1 MRAYFYYNKAVNS
14 SLVAFIFSSVF
25 LFLAEIL
32 NLISTKAGSLEFQIS
47 ELSSLLIS
55 LVPYIFSY
63 FITIS
68 LSKEDRYYRAFV
80 MIVSLLIF
88 SSLSGTNNILLS
100 MIISFS
106 ANYIFNK
113 FERIIAYISVIIFAV
128 ILGLILF
135 YISDYFYELL
145 MLLASVIEKSGHLSP
160 FLYGVFS
167 TIFNSASISTFDELF
182 YFRSYGGSLIV
193 NNEIVTGI
201 KDMAQNGYTGKLVS
215 SYLSGHYFQLFTL
228 TGTALALGEE
238 LKGSQRLAMLF
249 TFILAVLSGDLRLC
263 LIFLFLES
271 HYLLFLM
278 ILLFGGC
285 YLVSNI
291 LDIAS
296 PFIYNGGAVEML
308 FNINNPVYLLCGGIV
323 FTAIGFFVTKF
334 VSLKFGLSDSFN
346 IYIPTRLKTFVEA
359 LGGAVNIV
367 KIEENTAQIRNPK
380 LVNTFE
386 IDCNIKENKVKIN
399 DERIYELK
407 EYL

>member
-1 MRAYFYYNKAVNS
+1 MRAYFYFNKAVNS

-32 NLISTKAGSLEFQIS
+32 NLISTKAGSIEFQIS

-68 LSKEDRYYRAFV
+68 LAKEDRYYRAFV
-80 MIVSLLIF
+80 MIISLLIF

-100 MIISFS
+100 IIISFS

-113 FERIIAYISVIIFAV
+113 FERIIAYISVIIISV

-135 YISDYFYELL
+135 YISDYIYELF
-145 MLLASVIEKSGHLSP
+145 MLIASFVSKTGRFSS

-167 TIFNSASISTFDELF
+167 SLFNSVSISSFDELF
-182 YFRSYGGSLIV
+182 YFRSYGGSLVI
-193 NNEIVTGI
+193 NDEIITGI
-201 KDMAQNGYTGKLVS
+201 KDMSQNGYTGKLVS

-228 TGTALALGEE
+228 AGVALALGEE
-238 LKGSQRLAMLF
+238 LKGSQKVAMLF
-249 TFILAVLSGDLRLC
+249 TFILGILSGDLRLC
-263 LIFLFLES
+263 LLFLFLES
-271 HYLLFLM
+271 YYLGFAI
-278 ILLFGGC
+278 ILLSGAC
-285 YLVSNI
+285 CLVSNL

-308 FNINNPVYLLCGGIV
+308 FYINNPVYLLCGGIV

-334 VSLKFGLSDSFN
+334 VSLKFGLSDGFN

-359 LGGAVNIV
+359 LGGVVNIV
-367 KIEENTAQIRNPK
+367 KIDGNTVQIRNPK